1 MTLIIEVENKLIF
14 LNRFHSFDKYNMKT
28 DMGYW
33 LSEKHQGKL
42 KLLDWQTGLNNR
54 NRQWNY
60 YKGR

>member
-1 MTLIIEVENKLIF
+1 
-14 LNRFHSFDKYNMKT
+14 MKT